1 MCNALKQEEDALA
14 VGGKLGRTNNTFAF
28 EEKMINRDLKFSTNK
43 IKREKEMSKLKTGK
57 EGLRMGVFESGT
69 LKEGSEEREEGKIL
83 KVGLDL
89 SNSEETVDGQAL
101 QRSLDEIRKEKCD
114 ISGELTNLKSI
125 NMKRGELKKEIEE
138 LKDLTIEVVKAKKGE
153 VSKKIKLGA
162 VAVEAL
168 IDPENMRRYNLHA
181 EVERTG
187 SDLKGDGVD
196 VVMKGTEQ
204 AVKKMDKLLR
214 ELTSTYLVMPLKQSE
229 QSVLTTGEGLLLE
242 QIRRRTGAAIGFKDG
257 KLYIFGQEKERLE
270 AKAVVKQELKLCT
283 SSPWRRW
290 SFLRKSSVVG

>member
-1 MCNALKQEEDALA
+1 MKYQPFLCNIDH
-14 VGGKLGRTNNTFAF
+14 
-28 EEKMINRDLKFSTNK
+28 K
-43 IKREKEMSKLKTGK
+43 IKNIDQNGNYRPM
-57 EGLRMGVFESGT
+57 
-69 LKEGSEEREEGKIL
+69 
-83 KVGLDL
+83 
-89 SNSEETVDGQAL
+89 VD
-101 QRSLDEIRKEKCD
+101 
-114 ISGELTNLKSI
+114 N
-125 NMKRGELKKEIEE
+125 
-138 LKDLTIEVVKAKKGE
+138 
-153 VSKKIKLGA
+153 
-162 VAVEAL
+162 
-168 IDPENMRRYNLHA
+168 IDPLAALYDPKENMRRYNLHA

-229 QSVLTTGEGLLLE
+229 QSVLTRGEGLLLE